1 MSVALVENA
10 DCTLNVNNSD
20 NDSTDSDSVD
30 LSDTS
35 SDYSIDKDLKEIEQ
49 EGVEE
54 YLNRRQNEE
63 EKKNKHNIGSVMQR

>member
-1 MSVALVENA
+1 
-10 DCTLNVNNSD
+10 VNNSD

>member
-1 MSVALVENA
+1 VENA

-20 NDSTDSDSVD
+20 NDSTDSDSAD

-35 SDYSIDKDLKEIEQ
+35 SDYSVDKDLTKKIEQ